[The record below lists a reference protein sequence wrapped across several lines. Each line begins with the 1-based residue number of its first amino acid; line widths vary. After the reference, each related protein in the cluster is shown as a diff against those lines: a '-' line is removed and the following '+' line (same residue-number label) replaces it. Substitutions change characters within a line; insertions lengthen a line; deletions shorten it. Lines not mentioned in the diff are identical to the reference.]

1 MKNYYEILGITDE
14 EKNLSASE
22 FEKIVKKKYRAN
34 ALKFHPDRWVNG
46 TEEEKKEAEAKFKE
60 ISEAN
65 EVLSDPQKR
74 QMYDNGGFEFDASG
88 FDPFEMFRNMS
99 GGFSNGGFDNIF
111 GSFFGNHRN
120 GGGKRVSKGS
130 DIHTHITI
138 TLEESFNG
146 AQKNVTFEREKLCNH
161 CNGTGSDDGE
171 STTCPTCNGSG
182 VISKT
187 IQRGPSAFQM
197 TQSRCSACNGSG
209 KIIKTPC
216 KVCGGSGVKR
226 ETVTERFATPRGTA
240 DGMSLCLQGSG
251 NPSKDGGPNGDLIIT
266 YHVIDND
273 YFTRPDEVNLIH
285 YDEIPFNE
293 CLLGF
298 TKKYKTIDGGE
309 VVVNAPELTKDGQA
323 FFFKGKG
330 MPHPQNPNMIGDY
343 AVVINY
349 KMPDKLTKEQKEK
362 LKNF

>member
-1 MKNYYEILGITDE
+1 MAEKKDYYEILGVKKD
-14 EKNLSASE
+14 ASE
-22 FEKIVKKKYRAN
+22 DEIKKNYRKLAMKY
-34 ALKFHPDRWVNG
+34 HPDRWVNG

-74 QMYDNGGFEFDASG
+74 QMYDNGGFEFDSSD
-88 FDPFEMFRNMS
+88 FDPFEMFRNMA
-99 GGFSNGGFDNIF
+99 GGFGNGF
-111 GSFFGNHRN
+111 GDMFGNFFGNRGN
-120 GGGKRVSKGS
+120 GSGKRVSKGS
-130 DIHTHITI
+130 DIHTNITI
-138 TLEESFNG
+138 TLEESYNG
-146 AQKNVTFEREKLCNH
+146 TPKDITYEREKLCKH

-171 STTCPTCNGSG
+171 STTCPTCNGTG
-182 VISKT
+182 VISRT
-187 IQRGPSAFQM
+187 IQRGPNAFQM

-216 KVCGGSGVKR
+216 RVCGGKGVER
-226 ETVTERFATPRGTA
+226 ERITERLATPKGTA
-240 DGMSLCLQGSG
+240 DGMSLCLRGSG
-251 NPSKDGGPNGDLIIT
+251 NPSRDGGPNGDLIVT
-266 YHVIDND
+266 YYVIENE
-273 YFTRPDEVNLIH
+273 YFTRPDEINLVH

-298 TKKYKTIDGGE
+298 SKKYKTIDGGTVE
-309 VVVNAPELTKDGQA
+309 VNAPELTKDGQA

-330 MPHPQNPNMIGDY
+330 MPHPQNASVIGDY

-349 KMPDKLTKEQKEK
+349 KMPDKLTKEQIEK